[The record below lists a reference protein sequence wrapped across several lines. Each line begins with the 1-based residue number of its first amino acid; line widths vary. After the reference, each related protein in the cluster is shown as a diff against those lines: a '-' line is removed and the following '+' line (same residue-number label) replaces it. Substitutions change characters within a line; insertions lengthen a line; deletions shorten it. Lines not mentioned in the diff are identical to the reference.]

1 MGKAITEKNRKRFL
15 RLSIEISMKRRLK
28 KMTQTMLAEEAGI
41 SRSLLSVIEAPSLV
55 YNFTLDVLFNIAD
68 ALGADVVDLLVDKRK
83 LN

>member
-1 MGKAITEKNRKRFL
+1 M
-15 RLSIEISMKRRLK
+15 M
-28 KMTQTMLAEEAGI
+28 QTMLAEEAGI
-41 SRSLLSVIEAPSLV
+41 SRSLLSVIEAPSLA